1 MSHEVNDRVWEDVWE
16 AVEQMSLEEVRE
28 FLLSNLH
35 SQEEVSRLNEVELRE
50 AVAEDMFNLRGVLRM
65 RIEEA
70 LDILDEFIYDEMQ
83 KSNDKKMKDE
93 LQEAWNKI
101 IEEVTT

>member
-16 AVEQMSLEEVRE
+16 EVEQMSLEEVKE

-50 AVAEDMFNLRGVLRM
+50 AVAEDMFNLRGV
-65 RIEEA
+65 
-70 LDILDEFIYDEMQ
+70 
-83 KSNDKKMKDE
+83 
-93 LQEAWNKI
+93 
-101 IEEVTT
+101 

>member
-1 MSHEVNDRVWEDVWE
+1 MSHEINDRVWEDVWE

-50 AVAEDMFNLRGVLRM
+50 AVAEDMFNLRGV
-65 RIEEA
+65 
-70 LDILDEFIYDEMQ
+70 
-83 KSNDKKMKDE
+83 
-93 LQEAWNKI
+93 
-101 IEEVTT
+101 

>member
-35 SQEEVSRLNEVELRE
+35 SQEEIARLNEVELRE
-50 AVAEDMFNLRGVLRM
+50 AVAEDMFNLRGV
-65 RIEEA
+65 
-70 LDILDEFIYDEMQ
+70 
-83 KSNDKKMKDE
+83 
-93 LQEAWNKI
+93 
-101 IEEVTT
+101 

>member
-16 AVEQMSLEEVRE
+16 EVEQMSLEEVRE

-50 AVAEDMFNLRGVLRM
+50 AAAEDMFNLRGV
-65 RIEEA
+65 
-70 LDILDEFIYDEMQ
+70 
-83 KSNDKKMKDE
+83 
-93 LQEAWNKI
+93 
-101 IEEVTT
+101 